1 MRIRGRNMAYIK
13 DKELVMSLQK
23 KAVSDKSVAN
33 FLLKLPDM
41 SEEEANKTLSE
52 YEAKE
57 NEVNNF
63 LEFLNKDELE
73 AIDGYN
79 KGLKLLPNSSLS
91 VEDKEKYAKVLS
103 FISAEEQKHSRWLVD
118 LKNGKADEV
127 LKEIEKEG

>member
-1 MRIRGRNMAYIK
+1 MAYIK
-13 DKELVMSLQK
+13 DKELVMNLQK
-23 KAVSDKSVAN
+23 RATSDKSVAN

-41 SEEEANKTLSE
+41 SE

-103 FISAEEQKHSRWLVD
+103 FISTEEQKHSRWLGD